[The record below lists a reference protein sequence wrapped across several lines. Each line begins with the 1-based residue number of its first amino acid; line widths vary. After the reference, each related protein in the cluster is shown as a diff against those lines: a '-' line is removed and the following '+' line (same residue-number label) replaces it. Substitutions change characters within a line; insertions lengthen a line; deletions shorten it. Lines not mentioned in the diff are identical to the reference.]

1 MLPDKPTNR
10 TRGWLHCLFIE
21 YVDIPGVCIIS
32 LMGDLRD
39 WSPEPNGAVLGERPL
54 SSSSSVSS
62 NQTAIGAEY
71 WQRAEEATQAI
82 IAQVQPT
89 VVSEERRKAV
99 IDYVQ
104 RLIRNYLGCEVFPFG
119 SVPLK
124 TYLPDGDID
133 LTAFGGLNVEEALA
147 NDVCS
152 VLEREDQNKAA
163 EFVVKD
169 AQLIRAEV
177 KLVKCLVQN
186 IVVDISFNQLGG
198 LCTLCFLEQVDRLIG
213 KDHLFKRSI
222 ILIKAWC
229 YYESRILGAH
239 HGLISTYALETL
251 VLYIFHLFHS
261 SLNGPLAVLYKF
273 LDYFSKF
280 DWDSYCISLNGPVRI
295 SSLPE
300 VVVET
305 PENSGGDLL
314 LSSEFLKDC
323 VEQFSVPSRGFET
336 NSRSFPPKHLNIVDP
351 LKENNNLGR
360 SVSKGNFYRIRSAFT
375 YGARKLGRI
384 LSQPEESLADELHK
398 FFSNTLDRH
407 GSGQRPD
414 VQDPVPLSRHNGFGV
429 PSTFSGTE
437 LCQEDQTIYESQSN
451 SSGITENCRIDNEA
465 ELCGGVGKIKI
476 SGMQSSYCGTVNEPH
491 NSGDGTAVSEIRLSG
506 DAKDLATSKNL
517 NLVVSNETSK
527 SSSLSGEESTSLSG
541 KAHHAPHLYFAS
553 STMGDGEIR
562 NGNAEWK
569 QLLNSGS
576 AEKNVS
582 SGILPAHC
590 KETGLTLL
598 NGQDE
603 NQLDVSHDSPS
614 PVGSKHHPSLMSTI
628 AWSTEEFNFSYSG
641 YNASPRTVGSPRAAN
656 SLSDLSGDYESHL
669 ISLNHGRWWYEH
681 ALSSSYSPMP
691 LQLLSQFQSKNSWD
705 LIQRSLPFR
714 RNIIPQMNANGAVPR
729 PLFYP
734 MNPPMLPG
742 ASFGME
748 EIPKHR
754 GTGTYFPNTNH
765 YRDRPLNL
773 RGRNQAQVRSPR
785 SNGRVMTPTETNIL
799 ERSSREP
806 SPAHIHVHQVSVKAG
821 PSEPCHSSSPEK
833 KTQPNANGLVHPLER
848 VVEFGSVGHLY
859 YRPPSLDSNRQPNTC
874 SAIGQDSG
882 VSLSSPRTPRSRPVL
897 GTDQDRTDVQYHLKD
912 EDFPPLSA

>member
-1 MLPDKPTNR
+1 
-10 TRGWLHCLFIE
+10 
-21 YVDIPGVCIIS
+21 
-32 LMGDLRD
+32 MGDLRD
-39 WSPEPNGAVLGERPL
+39 WSPEPNGAALEERPL
-54 SSSSSVSS
+54 SSSSSVPS
-62 NQTAIGAEY
+62 NQTAIGAGY
-71 WQRAEEATQAI
+71 WQRAEEATQEI
-82 IAQVQPT
+82 ISQVQPT

-152 VLEREDQNKAA
+152 VLEKEDQNRAA

-261 SLNGPLAVLYKF
+261 TLNGPLAVLYKF

-280 DWDSYCISLNGPVRI
+280 DWDNYCISLNGPVRV

-305 PENSGGDLL
+305 PENGGGDLL

-323 VEQFSVPSRGFET
+323 AEQFSVPSRGFET
-336 NSRSFPPKHLNIVDP
+336 NSRTFPPKHLNIVDP

-384 LSQPEESLADELHK
+384 LSQPEESITDELQK

-414 VQDPVPLSRHNGFGV
+414 VQDPVPLSRHNGIGST
-429 PSTFSGTE
+429 STFSGTE
-437 LCQEDQTIYESQSN
+437 LCQEDQTTYEPESVN
-451 SSGITENCRIDNEA
+451 SSSITENSRFDHEA
-465 ELCGGVGKIKI
+465 QFCGGVGKMKI
-476 SGMQSSYCGTVNEPH
+476 SSDCRTVNEPH
-491 NSGDGTAVSEIRLSG
+491 CSRDGTAVSENRLSG
-506 DAKDLATSKNL
+506 DAKDLATSKIST
-517 NLVVSNETSK
+517 LVTSNSTSK
-527 SSSLSGEESTSLSG
+527 SSSPSGEESTSLSS
-541 KAHHAPHLYFAS
+541 KAYHGPHLYFNS
-553 STMGDGEIR
+553 SMMVNGEMR

-569 QLLNSGS
+569 QPVNSGS
-576 AEKNVS
+576 AEKNLS
-582 SGILPAHC
+582 SGILPAPC
-590 KETGLTLL
+590 KETNLILL
-598 NGQDE
+598 DCQE
-603 NQLDVSHDSPS
+603 EKQLDVNHDVLSPA
-614 PVGSKHHPSLMSTI
+614 GSKHHPPLMGMA
-628 AWSTEEFNFSYSG
+628 AWSSEDFSYGYSG
-641 YNASPRTVGSPRAAN
+641 YQALTRTAGSPKATN
-656 SLSDLSGDYESHL
+656 TLSDLSGDYESHL

-681 ALSSSYSPMP
+681 ALNASYSPMSP
-691 LQLLSQFQSKNSWD
+691 QLVSQFQGKNSWEV
-705 LIQRSLPFR
+705 IQRSLPFR
-714 RNIIPQMNANGAVPR
+714 RNVVPQMNANGVVPR

-734 MNPPMLPG
+734 MNPPILPG
-742 ASFGME
+742 ANFGME
-748 EIPKHR
+748 DMPKPR

-765 YRDRPLNL
+765 YRDRPLNM
-773 RGRNQAQVRSPR
+773 RGRNQAPIRSPR
-785 SNGRVMTPTETNIL
+785 SNGRVMTPPETNFP
-799 ERSSREP
+799 ERSSRELALAP
-806 SPAHIHVHQVSVKAG
+806 VQIHVHQGGAKAAHSD
-821 PSEPCHSSSPEK
+821 PYHSSSPEK
-833 KTQPNANGLVHPLER
+833 KAQLNANGSVHMLER
-848 VVEFGSVGHLY
+848 VVEFGSVGHLPY
-859 YRPPSLDSNRQPNTC
+859 GPPPLESSRQPNAGSSLGQNS
-874 SAIGQDSG
+874 SAS
-882 VSLSSPRTPRSRPVL
+882 VPSPRTPKPKSAL
-897 GTDQDRTDVQYHLKD
+897 GADQDRIASYHLKD